1 MKWIYLKTVSFEI
14 GAWLTGGFIFLL
26 WSMRSKHWTVDHKN
40 ETVTVDFWG
49 SQLLMFFTEVTE
61 QTVATTEWYKSQRK
75 TLTGLQNKTKHPTTE
90 NKRIT
95 EIVGSLEII
104 LLWSVMNM
112 VCYEHGLL
120 WVVCYEWSVMS
131 GLLWV
136 VCYERVCFE
145 WEPFWSIV
153 MCLWVTTFK
162 LFTVIGFSAKSSYW
176 RWWWQL
182 HMLQQF
188 WSKK

>member
-131 GLLWV
+131 GLLWTGLFWMGTILKHCYVFMSHNFQTVYCNWVQRKILILKV
-136 VCYERVCFE
+136 VVAIAYVAT
-145 WEPFWSIV
+145 I
-153 MCLWVTTFK
+153 LT
-162 LFTVIGFSAKSSYW
+162 
-176 RWWWQL
+176 
-182 HMLQQF
+182 
-188 WSKK
+188 SKIKR